1 MYIYVYIFKYYYIQ
15 RDNRTYWIHDI
26 WTRYHKIKNSVNEN
40 KKYDREILTMS
51 NRRVKRR
58 NTVNHQKHSEKER
71 DKREKPKKIKEF

>member
-1 MYIYVYIFKYYYIQ
+1 
-15 RDNRTYWIHDI
+15 
-26 WTRYHKIKNSVNEN
+26 
-40 KKYDREILTMS
+40 MS